1 MFFTMSDEARLKAFK
16 WGFVTVL
23 AVWALLLMSDPA
35 HACLLYT
42 SPSPREFKSLYE
54 LVSGWARGYLGRAI
68 AVVFLLVGLLT
79 GLVRGS
85 VVAAVTAMGAA
96 VALLMLPAII
106 DTLFNGVGV

>member
-23 AVWALLLMSDPA
+23 AV
-35 HACLLYT
+35 
-42 SPSPREFKSLYE
+42 
-54 LVSGWARGYLGRAI
+54 WARGYLGRAI

>member
-1 MFFTMSDEARLKAFK
+1 MFFTMSAEARLKAFK

-35 HACLLYT
+35 HAAAT
-42 SPSPREFKSLYE
+42 GGAEFKSLYE

>member
-35 HACLLYT
+35 HAAAT
-42 SPSPREFKSLYE
+42 GGAEFKSLYE

-68 AVVFLLVGLLT
+68 AAVFLLVGLLT

-85 VVAAVTAMGAA
+85 AVTAMGAA

>member
-1 MFFTMSDEARLKAFK
+1 M
-16 WGFVTVL
+16 
-23 AVWALLLMSDPA
+23 
-35 HACLLYT
+35 
-42 SPSPREFKSLYE
+42 
-54 LVSGWARGYLGRAI
+54 SGWARGYLGRAI